1 MATLQH
7 MTRPILLQLLAMGLM
22 GAAPAPQS
30 YRLDEARS
38 SVAAR
43 VAFFGLAS
51 KTAHFPRPSGRAELS
66 PDRPDMIGLVVDIDA
81 RALTAP
87 DPVTLSRLRGPAF
100 FDVEHHPRVR
110 FAGSRMAMTSP
121 VTATIA
127 GELTAKG
134 VTRPVTLQVTFAQP
148 PGKAG
153 PQDPIHLTAHATI
166 NRRDFGMTAW
176 PLIVGRMVKIT
187 IDGWLLPN

>member
-1 MATLQH
+1 
-7 MTRPILLQLLAMGLM
+7 MTRPILLVALALPLLA
-22 GAAPAPQS
+22 AAPASRS

-38 SVAAR
+38 LVTAR

-51 KTAHFPRPSGRAELS
+51 KTARFPRPSGQAELS
-66 PDRPDMIGLVVDIDA
+66 QERPDAIGLVVDIDA
-81 RALTAP
+81 RGLAAP
-87 DPVTLSRLRGPAF
+87 DPVTLARLRGPDF
-100 FDVEHHPRVR
+100 FDIEHHPRVR
-110 FAGSRMAMTSP
+110 FAGSRMTMTSP

-153 PQDPIHLTAHATI
+153 PQDPIHLTGHATI